1 MEEWH
6 AMMLERMH
14 ELVAKG
20 NVTAHQIHERTG
32 IRLDCIQRAMHKY
45 KKEHGGY

>member
-20 NVTAHQIHERTG
+20 NLTARQIHERTG
-32 IRLDCIQRAMHKY
+32 ISYAYVQKLMQKF
-45 KKEHGGY
+45 KKENGGY